1 MFRGG
6 RTGIFIQARANS
18 SRLPGKIFERLQP
31 DRANSSVLETIYA
44 RLSTVPDSIC
54 VVLIPDNDPQ
64 LRDWCRQRGLRTF
77 AGSEHDVRDRYRK
90 AAERFGVDA
99 IVRAT
104 GDNPCVDP
112 DIALASVQLLRKSG
126 ADLMAYA
133 NLPLGIAVEVFR
145 RSALDADAI
154 AATLPHREHVSLH
167 IKHNPDSFRVDHR
180 DHFLTPPRGTA
191 TLPRLTVDT
200 PEDLAVVRR
209 VFAELGPDFRTSHV
223 LDLYRTRPEIF
234 ADNAQIAQRT
244 FEPVSA

>member
-1 MFRGG
+1 MEG

-31 DRANSSVLETIYA
+31 DRANSSVLETICE
-44 RLSTVPDSIC
+44 RLSGVPDSVC

-64 LRDWCRQRGLRTF
+64 LRDWCRQRGLQTF

-90 AAERFGVDA
+90 AAERFGVDV

-112 DIALASVQLLRKSG
+112 EIAAASVQLLRKEQG

-145 RSALDADAI
+145 RSALDSDAI
-154 AATLPHREHVSLH
+154 PATLPHREHVSLH
-167 IKHNPDSFRVDHR
+167 IKHNPDRFRVDHR
-180 DHFLTPPRGTA
+180 AHFLTPPRGTA
-191 TLPRLTVDT
+191 TLPRLTEDT
-200 PEDLAVVRR
+200 PQDLAVVRR
-209 VFAELGPDFRTSHV
+209 VFAELGPDFRTTDV
-223 LDLYRTRPEIF
+223 LELYRQRPELF
-234 ADNAQIAQRT
+234 AENADVAQRT
-244 FEPVSA
+244 FEAVSA

>member
-1 MFRGG
+1 MEG

-31 DRANSSVLETIYA
+31 DRANSSVLETICE
-44 RLSTVPDSIC
+44 RLSGVPNSTC

-64 LRDWCRQRGLRTF
+64 LRDWCQQRGLQYF

-90 AAERFGVDA
+90 AAERFGVDV

-112 DIALASVQLLRKSG
+112 EIAAASVQLLRKDG

-145 RSALDADAI
+145 RSALDSDAVP
-154 AATLPHREHVSLH
+154 ATLPHREHVSLH
-167 IKHNPDSFRVDHR
+167 IKHHPERFRVDHR
-180 DHFLTPPRGTA
+180 DHWFTPPRGTVA
-191 TLPRLTVDT
+191 LPRLTVDT
-200 PEDLAVVRR
+200 PQDLAVVRR
-209 VFAELGPDFRTSHV
+209 VFAELGPDFYTSAV
-223 LDLYRTRPEIF
+223 LELYRQRPELF
-234 ADNAQIAQRT
+234 AENASVAQRT
-244 FEPVSA
+244 FEAVSA